1 MDQSDAQ
8 LRRCLVDLCKI
19 AAGLSAPDNDETET
33 ARTEGYRDGIRFA
46 VAFIEDCW
54 PGDLAGPEMPLPRHE

>member
-1 MDQSDAQ
+1 MDQSEAQ

-19 AAGLSAPDNDETET
+19 AADLNCPSDDDTDR

-46 VAFIEDCW
+46 VAFIEGSW